1 MLQLLVVDQAR
12 DAPNLASTF
21 NQSAFNLGNALGAW
35 LGCTLLAFGLQLQQ
49 LPLAAMVVMAVALVT
64 MLRLRL
70 HFRRTAIVQPIN

>member
-35 LGCTLLAFGLQLQQ
+35 LGGTLLAFGLHLQQ
-49 LPLAAMVVMAVALVT
+49 LPLAAMAVMIVALVT
-64 MLRLRL
+64 MLRLRM
-70 HFRRTAIVQPIN
+70 HFRRVAIVQPIS